1 MRLTAWDPLLRNDCI
16 GTITEERTGC
26 LVNGAGKMA
35 Q

>member
-1 MRLTAWDPLLRNDCI
+1 MILIAWNPLLRNDCI

-26 LVNGAGKMA
+26 LVNGVGKMA